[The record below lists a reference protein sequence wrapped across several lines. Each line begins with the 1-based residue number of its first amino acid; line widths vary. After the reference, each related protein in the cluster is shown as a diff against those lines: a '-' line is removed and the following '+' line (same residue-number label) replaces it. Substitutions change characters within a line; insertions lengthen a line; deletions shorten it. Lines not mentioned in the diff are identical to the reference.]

1 MIPCMDWLNYHHLL
15 YFWTVA
21 REGSIARA
29 SEVLMLAPPTISG
42 QIKDLELA
50 LGEALFARSG
60 RRLVL
65 TDVGKLVYRYADE
78 IFTVGRELIDTLKGR
93 PTGRPLRFVVGIAD
107 VVPKLIAHRLLRT
120 TLSLDNLRLICREN
134 TSDVLLA
141 ELAVHGLDLVLSD
154 SPIGAGVKVRAFSHL
169 LGESG
174 VSICAAPRLATS
186 LRRRFPRSLD
196 GAPFLLPTEGA
207 ALRRSLE
214 QWFDREE
221 IRPHVVGEFDDSA
234 LLAVFGQAGEGAFA
248 VPTAVEDDARRSYG
262 VRVVKRLPDVQE
274 RFYAITI
281 ERKVKHPAAVAVT
294 RTAKAELFAPTR

>member
-1 MIPCMDWLNYHHLL
+1 MDWLNYHHLL
-15 YFWTVA
+15 YFWVVA

-29 SEVLMLAPPTISG
+29 SEVLMLAPPTISS
-42 QIKDLELA
+42 QIKDLELT
-50 LGEALFARSG
+50 LGEQLFTRSG

-78 IFTVGRELIDTLKGR
+78 IFTVGRELLDTLKGR

-120 TLSLDNLRLICREN
+120 TLSLDNVRLICREN

-174 VSICAAPRLATS
+174 VSICAAPRLASS

-221 IRPHVVGEFDDSA
+221 IRPHIVGEFDDSA

-248 VPTAVEDDARRSYG
+248 IPTAVEVDARRSYG
-262 VRVVKRLPDVQE
+262 VRVVKRLPELQE

-281 ERKVKHPAAVAVT
+281 ERKVKHPAAVAMT
-294 RTAKAELFAPTR
+294 RTAKAELFAPAR

>member
-1 MIPCMDWLNYHHLL
+1 MDWLNYHHLL

-42 QIKDLELA
+42 QIKDLELS
-50 LGEALFARSG
+50 LGEQLFARSG

-78 IFTVGRELIDTLKGR
+78 IFTVGRELVDTLKGR
-93 PTGRPLRFVVGIAD
+93 PTGRPVRFVVGIAD

-120 TLSLDNLRLICREN
+120 TLSLDNVRLICREN

-174 VSICAAPRLATS
+174 VSICAAPRLAKS

-248 VPTAVEDDARRSYG
+248 IPTAVEDDARRSYG
-262 VRVVKRLPDVQE
+262 VRVVKRLPGLHE

-281 ERKVKHPAAVAVT
+281 ERKVKHPAAVAMT

>member
-1 MIPCMDWLNYHHLL
+1 MEWLNYHHLL

-29 SEVLMLAPPTISG
+29 SEVLLLAPPTISG
-42 QIKDLELA
+42 QLKDLERS
-50 LGEALFARSG
+50 LGEKLFTRAG
-60 RRLVL
+60 RNLAL
-65 TDVGKLVYRYADE
+65 TDVGKHVFRYADE
-78 IFTVGRELIDTLKGR
+78 IFTVGRELLDTLRGR

-120 TLSLDNLRLICREN
+120 TLSLENVRLICREN
-134 TSDVLLA
+134 TPDVLLA

-174 VSICAAPRLATS
+174 VSICAAPRLAAT
-186 LRRRFPRSLD
+186 LRKRFPRSID
-196 GAPFLLPTEGA
+196 GAPFLLPTEGS

-214 QWFDREE
+214 QWFDREGV
-221 IRPHVVGEFDDSA
+221 RPHVVGEFDDSA
-234 LLAVFGQAGEGAFA
+234 LIAVFGQAGEGAFA
-248 VPTAVEDDARRSYG
+248 VPTAVEADARRHYG
-262 VRVVKRLPDVQE
+262 VRVVKRLPDVHE

-281 ERKVKHPAAVAVT
+281 ERKVKHPVAVAMT
-294 RTAKAELFAPTR
+294 RTAKAELFAPAGR

>member
-1 MIPCMDWLNYHHLL
+1 MDWLNYHHLL

-42 QIKDLELA
+42 QIKDLELS
-50 LGEALFARSG
+50 LGEQLFARSG

-78 IFTVGRELIDTLKGR
+78 IFTVGRELVDTLKGR
-93 PTGRPLRFVVGIAD
+93 PTGRPVRFVVGIAD

-120 TLSLDNLRLICREN
+120 TLSLDNVRLICREN

-174 VSICAAPRLATS
+174 VSICAAPRLAKS

-262 VRVVKRLPDVQE
+262 VRVVKRLPGLHE

-281 ERKVKHPAAVAVT
+281 ERKVKHPAVVALS
-294 RTAKAELFAPTR
+294 RAAKTDLFAHGR

>member
-1 MIPCMDWLNYHHLL
+1 MIARMEWLNYHHLL

-42 QIKDLELA
+42 QIKDLELS
-50 LGEALFARSG
+50 LGEKLFTRSG

-65 TDVGKLVYRYADE
+65 TDVGELVYRYADE
-78 IFTVGRELIDTLKGR
+78 IFTIGRELVDTLQGR

-120 TLSLDNLRLICREN
+120 TLSLDNVRLVCREN

-169 LGESG
+169 LGECG
-174 VSICAAPRLATS
+174 VSICAAPRLAAS

-221 IRPHVVGEFDDSA
+221 IRPRIVGEFDDSA

-248 VPTAVEDDARRSYG
+248 IPTAVEDDARRSYG
-262 VRVVKRLPDVQE
+262 VRVVRRLPDIQE

-281 ERKVKHPAAVAVT
+281 ERKVKHPAAVAMT
-294 RTAKAELFAPTR
+294 RTAKAELFAR

>member
-1 MIPCMDWLNYHHLL
+1 MEWLNYHHLL

-29 SEVLMLAPPTISG
+29 SEALLLAPPTISG
-42 QIKDLELA
+42 QLKDLERS
-50 LGEALFARSG
+50 LGEKLFVRSG

-65 TDVGKLVYRYADE
+65 TDVGKLVFRYADE
-78 IFTVGRELIDTLKGR
+78 IFTIGRELLDTLRGR
-93 PTGRPLRFVVGIAD
+93 PTGRPVLFRVGIAD

-120 TLSLDNLRLICREN
+120 TLNLENLRLICREN

-141 ELAVHGLDLVLSD
+141 ELAVHGLDVVLSD
-154 SPIGAGVKVRAFSHL
+154 SPVGAGVKVRAFSHL

-174 VSICAAPRLATS
+174 VSICATPSLAAK
-186 LRRRFPRSLD
+186 LRKRFPRSLD
-196 GAPFLLPTEGA
+196 DVPFLLPTEGA

-221 IRPHVVGEFDDSA
+221 IRPRVVGEFDDSA
-234 LLAVFGQAGEGAFA
+234 LIAVFGQAGDGAFA
-248 VPTAVEDDARRSYG
+248 VPTAVEQAARRHYG
-262 VRVVKRLPDVQE
+262 VRVVKRLTDVQE

-281 ERKVKHPAAVAVT
+281 ERKVKHPAAVALT
-294 RTAKAELFAPTR
+294 RTARAELFGPAG

>member
-1 MIPCMDWLNYHHLL
+1 MEWLNYHHLL

-21 REGSIARA
+21 REGSIAKA
-29 SEVLMLAPPTISG
+29 SQTLLLAPPTISG
-42 QIKDLELA
+42 QLKDLERA
-50 LGEALFARSG
+50 LGEKLFARSG

-65 TDVGKLVYRYADE
+65 TDVGKLVFRYADE
-78 IFTVGRELIDTLKGR
+78 IFTVGRELLDTLRGR
-93 PTGRPLRFVVGIAD
+93 PTGRPVRFVVGIAD

-120 TLSLDNLRLICREN
+120 TLSLENLRLVCREN

-154 SPIGAGVKVRAFSHL
+154 SPVGAGVKVRAFSHL

-174 VSICAAPRLATS
+174 VSICAAPALAAK
-186 LRRRFPRSLD
+186 LRKRFPRSLD
-196 GAPFLLPTEGA
+196 GVPFLLPTEGA

-221 IRPHVVGEFDDSA
+221 VRPHVVGEFDDSA
-234 LLAVFGQAGEGAFA
+234 LIAVFGQAGDGAFA
-248 VPTAVEDDARRSYG
+248 IPTAIEEDARRHYG
-262 VRVVKRLPDVQE
+262 VRVVKRLTDVHE

-281 ERKVKHPAAVAVT
+281 ERKVKHPAAVALT
-294 RTAKAELFAPTR
+294 RTAKAELFAPPR

>member
-1 MIPCMDWLNYHHLL
+1 MDWLNYHHLL
-15 YFWTVA
+15 YFWVVA

-29 SEVLMLAPPTISG
+29 SEVLMLAPPTISS
-42 QIKDLELA
+42 QIKDLELT
-50 LGEALFARSG
+50 LGEQLFTRSG

-78 IFTVGRELIDTLKGR
+78 IFTVGRELLDTLKGR

-120 TLSLDNLRLICREN
+120 TLSLDNVRLICREN

-174 VSICAAPRLATS
+174 VSICAAPRLASS

-221 IRPHVVGEFDDSA
+221 IRPRVVGEFDDSA

-248 VPTAVEDDARRSYG
+248 IPTAVEDDARRSYG
-262 VRVVKRLPDVQE
+262 VRVVKRLPELQE

-281 ERKVKHPAAVAVT
+281 ERKVKHPAAVAMT
-294 RTAKAELFAPTR
+294 RTAKAELFAPGR

>member
-1 MIPCMDWLNYHHLL
+1 MDWLNYHHLL
-15 YFWTVA
+15 YFWVVA

-29 SEVLMLAPPTISG
+29 SEVLMLAPPTISS
-42 QIKDLELA
+42 QIKDLELT
-50 LGEALFARSG
+50 LGEQLFTRSG

-78 IFTVGRELIDTLKGR
+78 IFTVGRELLDTLKGR

-120 TLSLDNLRLICREN
+120 TLSLDNVRLICREN

-174 VSICAAPRLATS
+174 VSICAAPRLASS

-248 VPTAVEDDARRSYG
+248 IPTAVEVDARRSYG
-262 VRVVKRLPDVQE
+262 VRVVKRLPELQE

-281 ERKVKHPAAVAVT
+281 ERKVKHPAAVAMT
-294 RTAKAELFAPTR
+294 RTAKAELFAPGR